1 MWEYLL
7 LVVGIVILVA
17 GASYLVKG
25 ASALA
30 KNLNIPALVIGLTVV
45 AFGTSM
51 PELLINLWAS
61 AAGSSQIA
69 LGNVIGSNLINILL
83 ILGMT
88 SLVYSIRVK
97 KSTIWKEIPF
107 SLLAAVVLLVLA
119 NDFVLDG
126 SGSVLSRV
134 DGIILLLFFLLF
146 MYYTY
151 ELALKKEARVR
162 TDFETYKPVVIAF
175 MILGGSVGLFLGG
188 KLVVDNAT
196 TIATSL
202 GLSEFIISAT
212 ILALGTSLP
221 ELVTSI
227 VAALKKNVD
236 LAVGNIVGSNIFNIF
251 LVLGIS
257 SIVNPIA
264 IPSYINFD
272 LVAVIFATGILFA
285 FALWGKKWR
294 LLRWQG
300 AVLVVLYVVYLM
312 MILLRG

>member
-1 MWEYLL
+1 MWEYIL
-7 LVVGIVILVA
+7 LVLGLVILVA
-17 GASYLVKG
+17 GANYLVKG
-25 ASALA
+25 SSALA
-30 KNLNIPALVIGLTVV
+30 KTFNIPALVIGLTVV

-51 PELLINLWAS
+51 PELIINLWAS
-61 AAGSSQIA
+61 ASGSSQIA

-88 SLVYSIRVK
+88 SLIYSIRVK

-119 NDFVLDG
+119 NDFILDQ
-126 SGSVLSRV
+126 STSFISRV
-134 DGIILLLFFLLF
+134 DGVILLLFFLLF

-151 ELALKKEARVR
+151 ELAIKREARVK
-162 TDFETYKPVVIAF
+162 TDFKTFKGPVIAF
-175 MILGGSVGLFLGG
+175 MILGGCVGLFLGG

-196 TIATSL
+196 IVAMNL
-202 GLSEFIISAT
+202 GISEFIISAT

-264 IPSYINFD
+264 VPSYINFD
-272 LVAVIFATGILFA
+272 MIAVIFATGVLFI
-285 FALWGKKWR
+285 FALWGKKWK

-300 AVLVVLYVVYLM
+300 AVLVLLYVIYLM

>member
-7 LVVGIVILVA
+7 LVLGLVILVL
-17 GASYLVKG
+17 GANYLVKG
-25 ASALA
+25 SSALA
-30 KNLNIPALVIGLTVV
+30 KKLNIPALVIGLTVV

-61 AAGSSQIA
+61 ASGSSQIA
-69 LGNVIGSNLINILL
+69 LGNIIGSNLINILL

-88 SLVYSIRVK
+88 SLIYSIRVK

-107 SLLAAVVLLVLA
+107 SLLAGVVLLVLA
-119 NDFVLDG
+119 NDFILDQ
-126 SGSVLSRV
+126 STSFLSRV
-134 DGIILLLFFLLF
+134 DGVILLLFFLLF

-151 ELALKKEARVR
+151 ELAIKREARVKV
-162 TDFETYKPVVIAF
+162 DFETFKPIVIVF
-175 MILGGSVGLFLGG
+175 MILGGMVGLFLGG

-196 TIATSL
+196 IVALNL
-202 GLSEFIISAT
+202 GISEFIISAT

-257 SIVNPIA
+257 SIVNPIEV
-264 IPSYINFD
+264 PSYINFD
-272 LVAVIFATGILFA
+272 IIAIIFATGILFV
-285 FALWGKKWR
+285 FALWGKKWK

-300 AVLVVLYVVYLM
+300 AVLVLLYIIYLM
-312 MILLRG
+312 MIIFRG